1 MAIVFIGMGS
11 NLDQPRQQLSRALMA
26 LQQLP
31 QTRLLADSG
40 IFQSKAMTLA
50 DDPEPQP
57 DYLNAV
63 VKLDT
68 QLQPYELLDRLQA
81 IESAQGRQREKRWG
95 ARTLDLD
102 ILLYENIELHEPRL
116 SLPHPGMAE
125 RDFVLYPLFK
135 IAPTLEIPGR
145 GALTMLLGRVSD
157 ENLHYLGDFE

>member
-11 NLDQPRQQLSRALMA
+11 NLDQPRDQLSKALMA

-31 QTRLLADSG
+31 KTQLLNNSG
-40 IFQSKAMTLA
+40 LYQSKAMTLA
-50 DDPEPQP
+50 DDLEPQA

-68 QLQPYELLDRLQA
+68 RLTPYELLDHLQT
-81 IESAQGRQREKRWG
+81 IESEQGRRREKRWA

-102 ILLYENIELHEPRL
+102 ILLYEKIELNEPRL
-116 SLPHPGMAE
+116 IVPHPGMAE

-135 IAPTLEIPGR
+135 IEPTLEIPGQ
-145 GALTMLLGRVSD
+145 GALTMLLGRISD
-157 ENLHYLGDFE
+157 ANLHFLGDFE